1 MGHISAAFR
10 PSRRGD
16 FRALIRLRFDIM
28 DSMDGKQAVLAGLLM
43 LCALA
48 AAAEPQV
55 AASTSTR
62 VTRRDVPLS
71 LTFIQERR
79 GDRRLELGYS
89 LRWDFDDVMDA
100 GPAML
105 RTMGDPASLWREQS
119 WDIRDRTRFV
129 LYGVRV
135 DPWKALFEPVPPA
148 AVGPNTGPAAGAAG
162 GAVQLRRFQL
172 SVWPMIKDINDHI
185 DEDIR
190 RLALRESLRRL
201 PPDARTKTIDDE
213 KELLR
218 DLIWWQREAGVT
230 GLSGAAAGLEYLAPQ
245 RKRGAVHDDLAIST
259 APSRGRRP

>member
-1 MGHISAAFR
+1 MN
-10 PSRRGD
+10 
-16 FRALIRLRFDIM
+16 
-28 DSMDGKQAVLAGLLM
+28 SMDGKKAVLPGLLM

-62 VTRRDVPLS
+62 VTRRDMPLS
-71 LTFIQERR
+71 LTFIQERS

-89 LRWDFDDVMDA
+89 LRWDFDDLMDA
-100 GPAML
+100 GPGFMRTL
-105 RTMGDPASLWREQS
+105 RDPGVIWREQS
-119 WDIRDRTRFV
+119 WDFRDRTRFV

-148 AVGPNTGPAAGAAG
+148 SVSASSGSAAGAAG
-162 GAVQLRRFQL
+162 TTPRRRRFHPD
-172 SVWPMIKDINDHI
+172 VWPMIKDINDHI

-201 PPDARTKTIDDE
+201 PPEARNKTIEDE
-213 KELLR
+213 RELLR

-230 GLSGAAAGLEYLAPQ
+230 GLTGAAAGLEYLAPQ
-245 RKRGAVHDDLAIST
+245 RKRGAAHDDLRIST
-259 APSRGRRP
+259 GSAPGKRSY